1 LSDLHPDSDMSSEM
15 NEEEKRELA
24 EQMEYEDMMKG
35 IT

>member
-1 LSDLHPDSDMSSEM
+1 MSSEM

-35 IT
+35 ITYPS